1 MGLLNRL
8 FGKGSFVDEIEALP
22 APDVEFIGLKD
33 RVLHERRNEAGEVV
47 MLAEGIVTGIN
58 YRTQQVKITVTPTLR
73 LWVPVATV
81 SLIGAANTAAF
92 AA

>member
-22 APDVEFIGLKD
+22 APDVEFIGLGD
-33 RVLHERRNEAGEVV
+33 AVLHERTNERGEVV
-47 MLAEGIVTGIN
+47 LVVEGVVTALN
-58 YRTQQVKITVTPTLR
+58 YRTNEVKITVTPTLR

-81 SLIGAANTAAF
+81 SLIVAANTAAF